1 MDIPGDRMS
10 NFPLVSEIGRIC
22 SRRSVVRSFG
32 QTTIL
37 IYVNAFTEVLK
48 MKSLLVLIIP
58 VLLCGQTVEEP
69 LTLSSSDAELRVAM
83 LSPTSQPQGSPLP
96 VSDHFRRRGLGLVM
110 SAAVPG
116 VGQFYSASVLKGAL
130 MIGAEVALWVGYGHY
145 RQEGDRLDRDFR
157 AFADEN
163 WSEIRYWLALAG
175 DGARA
180 GWTELEGLT
189 EDNYQEKL
197 DVEGGLREY
206 EKTIGSHSLHRY
218 KDQQYY
224 EMIGKYHQF
233 RPGWKDAETSNEVVT
248 PLRGRYEDMEFETDS
263 AYKKAGVCGMVIL
276 ANHVISA
283 LDAVLSVNR
292 YNARIRMKPGMGLIE
307 THGSVTPVFSM
318 NLTWTTL

>member
-1 MDIPGDRMS
+1 
-10 NFPLVSEIGRIC
+10 
-22 SRRSVVRSFG
+22 
-32 QTTIL
+32 
-37 IYVNAFTEVLK
+37 
-48 MKSLLVLIIP
+48 MKSLLVLVIP
-58 VLLCGQTVEEP
+58 VLLWGQTAEKP
-69 LTLSSSDAELRVAM
+69 LTISSSDAELRAAM
-83 LSPTSQPQGSPLP
+83 LSPVSPAQPSSIDVTGHL
-96 VSDHFRRRGLGLVM
+96 RKRGLGLVM

-116 VGQFYSASVLKGAL
+116 AGQMYATSFIKGAV
-130 MIGAEVALWVGYGHY
+130 MIGAEVALWIGYRHY
-145 RQEGDRLDRDFR
+145 RQEGDRLDQVFR

-163 WSEIRYWLALAG
+163 WSETRYWLALAEE
-175 DGARA
+175 GAKA

-189 EDNYQEKL
+189 EANYQEKL
-197 DVEGGLREY
+197 DAEGGLRDY

-263 AYKKAGVCGMVIL
+263 AYKKAGLCGMVVL

-292 YNARIRMKPGMGLIE
+292 YNTRIRMRPGMGLIE
-307 THGSVTPVFSM
+307 RHGSMAPVFSM
-318 NLTWTTL
+318 NLTW